1 MELSVVG
8 GEKGKEKLHVF
19 IMILNYHNKVRW
31 AEATHENRAG
41 AAKGV
46 NAGLASRR
54 MKQREGEPRRITQL
68 LIQLDCATVDPL
80 LPQCQ
85 QIKKSQKVS
94 TVSRLKREKKNDP
107 KMTLPLS
114 QSLNQKKKQE

>member
-1 MELSVVG
+1 
-8 GEKGKEKLHVF
+8 
-19 IMILNYHNKVRW
+19 MILNYHNKVRW

-41 AAKGV
+41 AAKRV

-85 QIKKSQKVS
+85 QIKRAKKF
-94 TVSRLKREKKNDP
+94 LPCHALREKKKRSENDAATFPISQP
-107 KMTLPLS
+107 KEETGIGVKGKFPS
-114 QSLNQKKKQE
+114 ENVD